1 MRRCRCVLHDYFLN
15 FASLTLS
22 LSLSL
27 SLQVE
32 LAIANERA
40 ESFRAL
46 AAAKDE
52 IINAAQA
59 QTKEWR
65 KHAGEVLATSA
76 KAAAASVSKSSSS
89 SSEKGGSSSSK
100 LKK

>member
-1 MRRCRCVLHDYFLN
+1 MHTATPTATRDGQGR
-15 FASLTLS
+15 
-22 LSLSL
+22 
-27 SLQVE
+27 
-32 LAIANERA
+32 
-40 ESFRAL
+40 
-46 AAAKDE
+46 E

>member
-1 MRRCRCVLHDYFLN
+1 MPNLAPTELSHAHKP
-15 FASLTLS
+15 ASGILSTSQTLAGHADRDR
-22 LSLSL
+22 
-27 SLQVE
+27 E
-32 LAIANERA
+32 H
-40 ESFRAL
+40 
-46 AAAKDE
+46 E

>member
-1 MRRCRCVLHDYFLN
+1 MRRCRFVLHDYFLN

-22 LSLSL
+22 LSLSIA
-27 SLQVE
+27 QVE

>member
-1 MRRCRCVLHDYFLN
+1 MPN
-15 FASLTLS
+15 FAPTELS
-22 LSLSL
+22 HAHKPASGILSTSQR
-27 SLQVE
+27 LQATPTADRE
-32 LAIANERA
+32 H
-40 ESFRAL
+40 
-46 AAAKDE
+46 E